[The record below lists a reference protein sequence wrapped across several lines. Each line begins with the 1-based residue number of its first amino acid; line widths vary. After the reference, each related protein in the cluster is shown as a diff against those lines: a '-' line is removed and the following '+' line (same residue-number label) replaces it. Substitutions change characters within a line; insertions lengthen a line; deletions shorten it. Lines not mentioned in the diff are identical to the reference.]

1 MKEKESR
8 KPSRFEENVFELRS
22 HYLVF
27 CCFFELFQTPPI
39 KTILYFLVIALNGS
53 NYSVFVV
60 FRAFQTPPTY
70 TNNLIFSC
78 HILKW
83 FAKTKKLTDIG
94 ILPVF
99 VYTKED
105 A

>member
-1 MKEKESR
+1 MLFFRAVQTVQAVQTIQTIS
-8 KPSRFEENVFELRS
+8 
-22 HYLVF
+22 YL
-27 CCFFELFQTPPI
+27 
-39 KTILYFLVIALNGS
+39 LVIALNGS

-70 TNNLIFSC
+70 TNNLIFSS

-83 FAKTKKLTDIG
+83 FAKTKRLTDIG

-99 VYTKED
+99 VYIKED
-105 A
+105 AQCDQLM